1 MMTRKEEC
9 KNKEIRDKRE
19 MAMVIVVVEN
29 LGTRERERERER
41 ERDAE
46 DYMVGEIS
54 RERERTWCPWK

>member
-1 MMTRKEEC
+1 MMTVKEEC
-9 KNKEIRDKRE
+9 KNREIRDKRE
-19 MAMVIVVVEN
+19 MAMVMVVVEN
-29 LGTRERERERER
+29 LGTRERERER